1 MKKIITIISLIVAT
15 VASAEASTTCKG
27 FEYAEL
33 KDISNE
39 KLVELYCHSVVKHSN
54 DMSLFTKTPRYAE
67 NEKDQKNIESCLTL
81 FRKIENAYKAKTG
94 ENIPSCESN

>member
-1 MKKIITIISLIVAT
+1 
-15 VASAEASTTCKG
+15 
-27 FEYAEL
+27 
-33 KDISNE
+33 
-39 KLVELYCHSVVKHSN
+39 
-54 DMSLFTKTPRYAE
+54 MSLFTKTPRYAE